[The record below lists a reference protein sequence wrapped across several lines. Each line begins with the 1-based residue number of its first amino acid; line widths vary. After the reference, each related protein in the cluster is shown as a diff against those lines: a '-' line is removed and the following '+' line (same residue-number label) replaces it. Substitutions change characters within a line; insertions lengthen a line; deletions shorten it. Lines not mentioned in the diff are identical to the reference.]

1 MKKKLIGKE
10 PVTKDELKDIL
21 KKYPTKQ
28 EMYQMFDEQD
38 QKFEKRFVDFKSDI
52 FTRFDE
58 VMGELSQI
66 REDRIFTDHDIKVL
80 KERSDNHEDR
90 LKKLETS

>member
-10 PVTKDELKDIL
+10 PATKDDLKGIL
-21 KKYPTKQ
+21 EKYPTKQ
-28 EMYQMFDEQD
+28 DTYQMFDEQD

-58 VMGELSQI
+58 LMGEISQI

-80 KERSDNHEDR
+80 NEKSENHEDR